1 MNTTNQAAKAKV
13 AAGLKT
19 PSRELS
25 DFRPIHLTVIEGD
38 EGGNGKVRVRGEFA
52 RADAATQNGRVYP
65 KNLWE
70 REIGRL
76 SADLRSRKVFGEL
89 DHPADGRTSLS
100 RVSHVVTSLT
110 VEADGTVTGEAEI
123 LDTARGKD
131 LKALLKGNC
140 AVGVSSRGYGSTQ
153 TMDDGKEKVQEDYRL
168 GTFDFVAEPADSG
181 AYPTTFFESKERRK
195 MDANEKPE
203 QVEESTVNEEEV
215 TKRVSA
221 AVSEAT
227 SQVESQ
233 LRDEFA
239 QKLPLLLAKVKAD
252 VREEV
257 RGELLSDPAV
267 AGAKV
272 ALESV
277 KALLRPYIL
286 PEDVEGVLSE
296 KDAEISRLRK
306 TLADKDLKMKDIEE
320 EMEKLSFLAKTTGY
334 KYFLEKNLG
343 DSADAAIVR
352 AAIGDVSGYTD
363 LTSLKARLESVQRE
377 IGEKREKVRLDEEK
391 RSAEIDSRVAAERAK
406 LEEQLQV
413 QASARDS
420 MVTREKDLQETVEKL
435 NEALEKSM
443 LASKLQALQLYGER
457 KITGHPRAAEVRKI
471 LENSRFSTQDEVDEI
486 IESVHVASAPANG
499 GDDQEALRARVRRL
513 TRGGI
518 SSTPVEEEKPR
529 VKLQESTDYNGLGL
543 GVEQIKKLSGI
554 G

>member
-1 MNTTNQAAKAKV
+1 
-13 AAGLKT
+13 
-19 PSRELS
+19 
-25 DFRPIHLTVIEGD
+25 
-38 EGGNGKVRVRGEFA
+38 
-52 RADAATQNGRVYP
+52 
-65 KNLWE
+65 
-70 REIGRL
+70 
-76 SADLRSRKVFGEL
+76 
-89 DHPADGRTSLS
+89 
-100 RVSHVVTSLT
+100 
-110 VEADGTVTGEAEI
+110 
-123 LDTARGKD
+123 
-131 LKALLKGNC
+131 
-140 AVGVSSRGYGSTQ
+140 
-153 TMDDGKEKVQEDYRL
+153 
-168 GTFDFVAEPADSG
+168 
-181 AYPTTFFESKERRK
+181 
-195 MDANEKPE
+195 
-203 QVEESTVNEEEV
+203 
-215 TKRVSA
+215 
-221 AVSEAT
+221 
-227 SQVESQ
+227 
-233 LRDEFA
+233 
-239 QKLPLLLAKVKAD
+239 
-252 VREEV
+252 
-257 RGELLSDPAV
+257 
-267 AGAKV
+267 V